1 MVGSVTER
9 LAVNSK
15 FMTYN
20 GTNGTAVVDT
30 AMQLAY
36 RVQVA
41 SSLSLL
47 VGIFQVCFHQS
58 SFYIYLLPQTKYW
71 ILHTANWPFF
81 LSQPSP
87 RFSLPWWGLIFW
99 QHISRCL
106 WLVATQPLQPSK
118 WSLHSSNTYLE
129 LNNLSLM
136 DRSLKFMWV
145 CIHIQYMHIW
155 WTQTHA
161 NNVSLVS
168 LSFEVRLYFCLW
180 LESWCSNV
188 WICLSS
194 AFNTILVRLS
204 VSVLS

>member
-58 SFYIYLLPQTKYW
+58 SFYIYLLPQTKY
-71 ILHTANWPFF
+71 
-81 LSQPSP
+81 
-87 RFSLPWWGLIFW
+87 
-99 QHISRCL
+99 
-106 WLVATQPLQPSK
+106 
-118 WSLHSSNTYLE
+118 
-129 LNNLSLM
+129 
-136 DRSLKFMWV
+136 
-145 CIHIQYMHIW
+145 
-155 WTQTHA
+155 
-161 NNVSLVS
+161 
-168 LSFEVRLYFCLW
+168 
-180 LESWCSNV
+180 
-188 WICLSS
+188 
-194 AFNTILVRLS
+194 
-204 VSVLS
+204 